1 MRVVLQRVRKAGVSV
16 AGDWCGS
23 IGAGLVVFVGVAVG
37 DTDESARWL
46 AAKCADLRIFEDD
59 SGKMNRSAR
68 DVKAELLVVSQFTL
82 LADSAKG
89 RRPSFARAA
98 PPEEAERRYRVFV
111 DELKGMGLTVEE
123 GIFQESML
131 VEIHND
137 GPVTIIIER

>member
-1 MRVVLQRVRKAGVSV
+1 MRVVLQRVRKAAVSV
-16 AGDWCGS
+16 GEEVCGR
-23 IGAGLVVFVGVAVG
+23 IGAGLVIFVGVAAG

-68 DVKAELLVVSQFTL
+68 DVRAELLVVSQFTL

-98 PPEEAERRYRVFV
+98 APDEAERRYRVFV
-111 DELKGMGLTVEE
+111 DELKGMGFTVEE
-123 GIFQESML
+123 GMFQESML
-131 VEIHND
+131 VEIHNL
-137 GPVTIIIER
+137 GPVTIIVEK

>member
-16 AGDWCGS
+16 AGDVCGR
-23 IGAGLVVFVGVAVG
+23 IGAGLVVFVGVAGG

-46 AAKCADLRIFEDD
+46 AAKCAGLRIFEDD
-59 SGKMNRSAR
+59 AGKMNRSAL

-123 GIFQESML
+123 GIFQENML

-137 GPVTIIIER
+137 GPVTIIVEK

>member
-1 MRVVLQRVRKAGVSV
+1 MRVVLQRVRKAAVSV
-16 AGDWCGS
+16 GEEVCGR
-23 IGAGLVVFVGVAVG
+23 IGAGLVIFVGVAAG

-68 DVKAELLVVSQFTL
+68 DVRAELLVVSQFTL

-98 PPEEAERRYRVFV
+98 APDEAERRYRVFV
-111 DELKGMGLTVEE
+111 DELKGMGFTVEE
-123 GIFQESML
+123 GMFQESML
-131 VEIHND
+131 VEIHNQ
-137 GPVTIIIER
+137 GPVTIIVEK